1 VCTSQ
6 RRGEEKK
13 SIVMLGASLHFQER
27 DFLSSSAVA
36 IKKDECEGG
45 GRNEKN
51 CWNEK
56 EEDNIMPYAKLR
68 YFSLYN
74 FQLFFSQKNVFT
86 LSCQSAPHREHSSES
101 K

>member
-1 VCTSQ
+1 VYESAT
-6 RRGEEKK
+6 RRRKK

-27 DFLSSSAVA
+27 ISFFFGNGH
-36 IKKDECEGG
+36 KKKTRVGEGE
-45 GRNEKN
+45 EK
-51 CWNEK
+51 
-56 EEDNIMPYAKLR
+56 DNIMPYAKLR

-74 FQLFFSQKNVFT
+74 FQLFFRKRIFT